1 MTIKVNNVLE
11 TGRVRGKTAS
21 KSISEDMTDAFSK
34 TIGSSR
40 LWPQASDFD
49 LLVGFRNAPTSARG
63 NDMLKELLRRH
74 RNMFRKACWGHVQ
87 NYGLSF
93 EDLMQHAYVGAITAY
108 NRYDLSMK
116 NRIKVSSWVQTTVEH
131 YLLDMINREA
141 VIPIPCY
148 MRAMRSYLSGRYD
161 NKPEK
166 KAAFE
171 AKHNIRGEEDR
182 ERLLSRYSLLRPEF
196 HSLDQPVPS
205 NDAAGVAQEGVIG
218 QNIVHQRVES
228 IEENLIQRLDLEM
241 LMRRLT
247 PRQRKVCELC
257 MEQEFTVAEAAQ
269 ILTQEMGQEV
279 TKTMVRSDLQQARQ
293 TMRNTF

>member
-1 MTIKVNNVLE
+1 MSNVLE
-11 TGRVRGKTAS
+11 TGRVRGKTV
-21 KSISEDMTDAFSK
+21 SEDMTDAFSK

-40 LWPQASDFD
+40 LWPQASDYD
-49 LLVGFRNAPTSARG
+49 LLVGFRKSPTSARG

-116 NRIKVSSWVQTTVEH
+116 NRVKVSTWVQTTVEH

-171 AKHNIRGEEDR
+171 AKHNITSEEDR
-182 ERLLSRYSLLRPEF
+182 EKLLSRYSLLRPEF
-196 HSLDQPVPS
+196 QSMDQPASTLEVS
-205 NDAAGVAQEGVIG
+205 GSAQGGTIG

-241 LMRRLT
+241 AMRRLT

-257 MEQEFTVAEAAQ
+257 MEQEFSVAEAAQ
-269 ILTQEMGQEV
+269 ILTQEMGQEI
-279 TKTMVRSDLQQARQ
+279 TKTMVRYDLQQARQ
-293 TMRNTF
+293 IMRSTF

>member
-1 MTIKVNNVLE
+1 MNNVLE
-11 TGRVRGKTAS
+11 TGRGRGKTIS
-21 KSISEDMTDAFSK
+21 KAASEDMTDAFST

-40 LWPQASDFD
+40 LWPQATDYD
-49 LLVGFRNAPTSARG
+49 LLVGFRKAPTSARG

-108 NRYDLSMK
+108 NRYDLAMK
-116 NRIKVSSWVQTTVEH
+116 NRVKVSTWVQSTVEH

-171 AKHNIRGEEDR
+171 AKHNIKSEEDR
-182 ERLLSRYSLLRPEF
+182 EKLLSRYSLLRPEF
-196 HSLDQPVPS
+196 HSMDQPAPS
-205 NDAAGVAQEGVIG
+205 CEASGSAQGGTIG

-241 LMRRLT
+241 AMRRLT

-257 MEQEFTVAEAAQ
+257 MEQEFSVAEAAQ
-269 ILTQEMGQEV
+269 ILTQEMGQEI
-279 TKTMVRSDLQQARQ
+279 TKTMVRYDLQQARQ
-293 TMRNTF
+293 IMRSTF

>member
-1 MTIKVNNVLE
+1 MNSGDSNQVTSVLE
-11 TGRVRGKTAS
+11 TGRVRGKVV
-21 KSISEDMTDAFSK
+21 SEEMTDAFSSS
-34 TIGSSR
+34 IGSR
-40 LWPQASDFD
+40 GFWPQVSDYD
-49 LLVGFRNAPTSARG
+49 LLAGFRKAPASARG

-74 RNMFRKACWGHVQ
+74 RNMFRKVCWSHVQ

-116 NRIKVSSWVQTTVEH
+116 GKVKVSTWVQSTVEH

-171 AKHNIRGEEDR
+171 AKHGIASEEDR
-182 ERLLSRYSLLRPEF
+182 EQLLTRYALLRPEF
-196 HSLDQPVPS
+196 HSMDQPVE
-205 NDAAGVAQEGVIG
+205 NAIG
-218 QNIVHQRVES
+218 TQGCTISQQIASKHVES

-241 LMRRLT
+241 AMRRLSD
-247 PRQRKVCELC
+247 RQRRVCELC
-257 MEQEFTVAEAAQ
+257 MQQEFSIAEAAE
-269 ILTQEMGQEV
+269 ILTEEMGQEV
-279 TKTMVRSDLQQARQ
+279 TKTMVRYDLQQARHI
-293 TMRNTF
+293 MRSTF